1 MLKPIYKIK
10 KYVIKNLFLERGSAI
25 LQYTDLSRSV
35 RTKRELVPVGKT
47 RKIKDVLDENMSVAS
62 VTAISYQL
70 ANYLDLLHNS
80 SITVENLSETNTFI
94 RYRNKKVRVK
104 INANLS
110 DNTIFLYTF
119 QIDAYLVLFSFSSH
133 NAIKNMF

>member
-1 MLKPIYKIK
+1 
-10 KYVIKNLFLERGSAI
+10 
-25 LQYTDLSRSV
+25 
-35 RTKRELVPVGKT
+35 VPGGKT

-110 DNTIFLYTF
+110 HNTIFLYTF
-119 QIDAYLVLFSFSSH
+119 QIDAYLVLLSFSSH
-133 NAIKNMF
+133 NAIKNMLYRA